1 MELLGEIAREE
12 DIKTSLSGDQEQ
24 SPRQPPV
31 NFNSP
36 DLKNLRERLLKEV
49 VSSSNAQVIIEKP
62 KVKTLFDTRPNLT
75 ANFLLPGA
83 DTPMSCLKGVPA
95 MSQETLLLQEL
106 LGNGW
111 QHIVPTR
118 GSAGVTFSL
127 LPVRGLAPI

>member
-1 MELLGEIAREE
+1 M
-12 DIKTSLSGDQEQ
+12 
-24 SPRQPPV
+24 
-31 NFNSP
+31 
-36 DLKNLRERLLKEV
+36 
-49 VSSSNAQVIIEKP
+49 
-62 KVKTLFDTRPNLT
+62 KTLFDTRPNLT